1 MARAGLARGRC
12 AVMVREGAMRDVA
25 GRVAVV
31 TGGASGIGRGMA
43 EVFAAAGMKI
53 VLADIDEARVVET
66 ARALEKS
73 GAEVLPLR
81 SDVSKQDEVDL
92 LAQRALDAF
101 GAVHVVCNNA
111 GVAHGGV
118 PTWESTLHDWEWI
131 VGVNLMGVVHG
142 VRAFTPLLLAQG
154 GEGHIVNTASMAGL
168 ISGAGNALYGVTKH
182 AVVAL
187 SEALFNELRAIE
199 STVHVSVLCP
209 GWINTEILRSSERNQ
224 PEAVRHN
231 RPEVRT
237 TPESEIR
244 RKQVESLLAAGLSP
258 VKVGELVLAAI
269 REERFWILTHPEW
282 KGAIRHRLE
291 NVLEERDPTPANL
304 LRR

>member
-1 MARAGLARGRC
+1 
-12 AVMVREGAMRDVA
+12 MRDVT
-25 GRVAVV
+25 GRVAVI

-53 VLADIDEARVVET
+53 VLADVDEARVVAT
-66 ARALEKS
+66 ARGLEKS

-81 SDVSKQDEVDL
+81 TDVSKQAEVDL
-92 LAQRALDAF
+92 LARRALDTF

-118 PTWESTLHDWEWI
+118 PTWESTLHHWEWI

-142 VRAFTPLLLAQG
+142 VRTFTPILLEQ

-168 ISGAGNALYGVTKH
+168 ITGAGNALYGVTKH

-187 SEALFNELRAIE
+187 SEALFNELRAVNA
-199 STVHVSVLCP
+199 SVHVSVLCP

-224 PEAVRHN
+224 PDEVRSH
-231 RPEVRT
+231 RPEHRT
-237 TPESEIR
+237 SPEAEIR
-244 RKQVESLLAAGLSP
+244 RKQVEGLLASGLSP

-304 LRR
+304 ARR

>member
-1 MARAGLARGRC
+1 
-12 AVMVREGAMRDVA
+12 MRDVA
-25 GRVAVV
+25 GKVAVV

-43 EVFAAAGMKI
+43 EVFARAGMKI
-53 VLADIDEARVVET
+53 VLADVDEARVVET

-73 GAEVLPLR
+73 GAEVLPMR
-81 SDVSKQDEVDL
+81 TDVSKQVEVDL
-92 LAQRALDAF
+92 LARRALDAF

-142 VRAFTPLLLAQG
+142 VRTFVPILLEE

-168 ISGAGNALYGVTKH
+168 VTGPGNALYGVTKH

-187 SEALFNELRAIE
+187 SESLFNELRAV
-199 STVHVSVLCP
+199 TQLVRVSVLCP
-209 GWINTEILRSSERNQ
+209 GWINTEILRSSLRNQ
-224 PEAVRHN
+224 PEAVKRN
-231 RPEVRT
+231 LRV
-237 TPESEIR
+237 TPESEIL
-244 RKQVESLLAAGLSP
+244 RKQVENLLASGLSP

-269 REERFWILTHPEW
+269 REDKFWILTHPEW
-282 KGAIRHRLE
+282 KSAIRHRME
-291 NVLEERDPTPANL
+291 NVLEERDPTPATP
-304 LRR
+304 RS

>member
-1 MARAGLARGRC
+1 
-12 AVMVREGAMRDVA
+12 MRDLA

-43 EVFAAAGMKI
+43 EVFARAGMK
-53 VLADIDEARVVET
+53 VVVADVDEARVTET
-66 ARALEKS
+66 ARSLEKD
-73 GAEVLPLR
+73 GAEVLPVR
-81 SDVSKQDEVDL
+81 TDVSKQADVDA
-92 LAQRALDAF
+92 LARRAVDTF
-101 GAVHVVCNNA
+101 GGVHVVCNNA

-118 PTWESTLHDWEWI
+118 PTWQSTLHDWEWI

-142 VRAFTPLLLAQG
+142 VRAFTPILLAQ

-168 ISGAGNALYGVTKH
+168 ISPAGNALYGVTKH

-187 SEALFNELRAIE
+187 SEALFNELRA
-199 STVHVSVLCP
+199 TNAAVHVSVLCP

-224 PEAVRHN
+224 PDAVRRA

-244 RKQVESLLAAGLSP
+244 RKQVESLLANGLSP
-258 VKVGELVLAAI
+258 TRVGELVLDAI

-282 KGAIRHRLE
+282 KGAVRHRFE
-291 NVLEERDPTPANL
+291 NILEERDPTPAGPA
-304 LRR
+304 RR

>member
-1 MARAGLARGRC
+1 
-12 AVMVREGAMRDVA
+12 VI
-25 GRVAVV
+25 

-53 VLADIDEARVVET
+53 VLADVDEARVVAT
-66 ARALEKS
+66 ARGLEKS

-81 SDVSKQDEVDL
+81 TDVSKQAEVDL
-92 LAQRALDAF
+92 LARRALDTF

-118 PTWESTLHDWEWI
+118 PTWESTLHHWEWI

-142 VRAFTPLLLAQG
+142 VRTFTPILLEQ

-168 ISGAGNALYGVTKH
+168 ITGAGNALYGVTKH

-187 SEALFNELRAIE
+187 SEALFNELRAVNA
-199 STVHVSVLCP
+199 SVHVSVLCP

-224 PEAVRHN
+224 PDEVRSH
-231 RPEVRT
+231 RPEHRT
-237 TPESEIR
+237 SPEAEIR
-244 RKQVESLLAAGLSP
+244 RKQVEGLLASGLSP

-304 LRR
+304 ARR